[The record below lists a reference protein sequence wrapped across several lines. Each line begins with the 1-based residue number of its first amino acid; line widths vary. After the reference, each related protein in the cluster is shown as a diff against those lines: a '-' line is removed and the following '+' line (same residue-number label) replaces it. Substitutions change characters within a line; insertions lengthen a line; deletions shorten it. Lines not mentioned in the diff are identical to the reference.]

1 MKEDNSRLDGKVAII
16 TGAGSSGPGYGV
28 GKATSI
34 LFARQ
39 GAKVLL
45 VDNNIERANET
56 LKAITN
62 EGGEA
67 AVFKADVSSSQDCAA
82 MVQKAVDLFG
92 KLDILMNNVAVIK
105 TGSVVDVSEADWDLA
120 MDINLKGVMLS
131 CKYAV
136 PQMIN
141 SGGGSIINIASV
153 EAVRSGTFA
162 PLTPYSVSKGGIV
175 TLTISMTVQHGR
187 DNIRSNCI
195 LPGYIYTPM
204 VAPHLTDEMR
214 DSRREGAPLGTEG
227 TAWDI
232 ANASLFLAGEDAR
245 WITGIMLPVD
255 AGLLAA
261 SPLSKLPYL
270 R

>member
-105 TGSVVDVSEADWDLA
+105 TGSVVDVS
-120 MDINLKGVMLS
+120 
-131 CKYAV
+131 
-136 PQMIN
+136 
-141 SGGGSIINIASV
+141 
-153 EAVRSGTFA
+153 
-162 PLTPYSVSKGGIV
+162 
-175 TLTISMTVQHGR
+175 
-187 DNIRSNCI
+187 
-195 LPGYIYTPM
+195 
-204 VAPHLTDEMR
+204 
-214 DSRREGAPLGTEG
+214 
-227 TAWDI
+227 
-232 ANASLFLAGEDAR
+232 
-245 WITGIMLPVD
+245 
-255 AGLLAA
+255 
-261 SPLSKLPYL
+261 
-270 R
+270 